1 MYSINNTIQ
10 QWIAGLFIDFTSIA
24 NSVTL
29 VRNAQCKQIMTTMT
43 NMAPERVIHAA
54 LKTEDCTARKLI
66 GPSGTARVD
75 RAPTYRDLEVAELV
89 HRALGAVQHAGRFG
103 DRKVFISAL
112 WAMMLHLDA
121 ATGGHLT
128 EGCTLEHF
136 KAWLVGALRVTRD
149 GREDSGPL
157 VVLARAD
164 LVAAMDPSLVAASE
178 TVTDGA
184 TYHFV
189 LDPAVARD
197 VYAPRAPVN
206 TAFVPTIRGRV
217 GASR

>member
-1 MYSINNTIQ
+1 M
-10 QWIAGLFIDFTSIA
+10 F
-24 NSVTL
+24 
-29 VRNAQCKQIMTTMT
+29 
-43 NMAPERVIHAA
+43 HAA
-54 LKTEDCTARKLI
+54 LKTSGCTARRLT
-66 GPSGTARVD
+66 GTSGTARVD
-75 RAPTYRDLEVAELV
+75 RTPTYHDLEVAELV

-112 WAMMLHLDA
+112 WVMMLHLDA
-121 ATGGHLT
+121 VAGGHVT
-128 EGCTLEHF
+128 QGCTIEHF

-197 VYAPRAPVN
+197 VYAPRASVHA
-206 TAFVPTIRGRV
+206 AFVPTVRGRV
-217 GASR
+217 CASR